1 MSQDLFSPVQLG
13 ELSLNNRMVMAP
25 MTRARAT
32 RDGFATD
39 IMAKHYAQRASAGL
53 VVTEGVYPS
62 EQGKGYFNTPGI
74 ANDAQASSWQ
84 KVVEGVHQ
92 QDGKMVMQL
101 MHCGRIA
108 HPLNRK
114 ADLAIVAPSAIKP
127 KASLFTHE
135 GMKALLKPQ
144 ALLTSE
150 IQTVIDEY
158 SLAAKSAMAIGFD
171 GIELH
176 CTSGYLPAQFLASNS
191 NQRSDSYGGSTQCRC
206 RFVLELIEAL
216 VGVVGSGRLGL
227 RIGIGNT
234 YNDHHDDNPAKTYQY
249 LLKEINF
256 FPLAYI
262 HALVNGDFDG
272 DTPAFIRNL
281 SSHPIMLNDGYNKES
296 ANAAIK
302 QGNADAVSFGRAFIA
317 NPDLVERFLD
327 DFPLNVLNDKTL
339 YQGGEKGYIDY
350 PLIND

>member
-1 MSQDLFSPVQLG
+1 
-13 ELSLNNRMVMAP
+13 
-25 MTRARAT
+25 
-32 RDGFATD
+32 
-39 IMAKHYAQRASAGL
+39 
-53 VVTEGVYPS
+53 
-62 EQGKGYFNTPGI
+62 
-74 ANDAQASSWQ
+74 
-84 KVVEGVHQ
+84 
-92 QDGKMVMQL
+92 MVMQL